1 MNNELTTFNNSEFG
15 EIRSIVIDNEPW
27 FIGKDIAVA
36 LGYKD
41 TSQALR
47 THIDAEDKLTRK
59 INGSGQKRGMTII
72 NESGLYSL
80 ILSSTLPAAKQF
92 KRWITSEVLP
102 SIRKT
107 GQYIV
112 NSPQATEQMLL
123 NMQQQI
129 TAIHAKLDATI
140 PALPDNSPTQGLF
153 LSIRQRKEN
162 MRILNDLL
170 NELVEYSAV
179 PRNTLLHQ
187 LYVRLENCMD
197 VSLDAYLSVYQSE
210 TQDYK
215 SRPMHV
221 IAAHEELFNA
231 AKELL
236 YDAIERQQVFDK

>member
-15 EIRSIVIDNEPW
+15 EIRSISIGNEPW
-27 FIGKDIAVA
+27 FVGKDVAKA

-41 TSQALR
+41 PYNAVKA
-47 THIDAEDKLTRK
+47 HVEKEDKQNWRNTSFK
-59 INGSGQKRGMTII
+59 SNRGMTII
-72 NESGLYSL
+72 NESGLYCL

-112 NSPQATEQMLL
+112 DSPQRTEQMLL

-129 TAIHAKLDATI
+129 TAIHAKLDAAV
-140 PALPDNSPTQGLF
+140 PALPDNSAAQGLF

-170 NELVEYSAV
+170 NELVECSSI

-187 LYVRLENCMD
+187 LYIRLENCMD

-215 SRPMHV
+215 SRPIHV
-221 IAAHEELFNA
+221 IAAHEELFDT

-236 YDAIERQQVFDK
+236 YDAIERQQVFT